1 MDCLATE
8 ATEDFSWDAIWESKA
23 TITNFGW
30 VVEMK
35 FLMLPY
41 ALAMHQNKLGIEL
54 LCAKRDVTFKKYTW
68 NHVNTKIAVDY
79 SSRKTRRH
87 RKH

>member
-35 FLMLPY
+35 IPY
-41 ALAMHQNKLGIEL
+41 ACRFSNAPKQ
-54 LCAKRDVTFKKYTW
+54 TW
-68 NHVNTKIAVDY
+68 D
-79 SSRKTRRH
+79 
-87 RKH
+87 

>member
-35 FLMLPY
+35 IPY
-41 ALAMHQNKLGIEL
+41 AALRFAMHQNKLGIEL
-54 LCAKRDVTFKKYTW
+54 LCAK
-68 NHVNTKIAVDY
+68 
-79 SSRKTRRH
+79 
-87 RKH
+87 